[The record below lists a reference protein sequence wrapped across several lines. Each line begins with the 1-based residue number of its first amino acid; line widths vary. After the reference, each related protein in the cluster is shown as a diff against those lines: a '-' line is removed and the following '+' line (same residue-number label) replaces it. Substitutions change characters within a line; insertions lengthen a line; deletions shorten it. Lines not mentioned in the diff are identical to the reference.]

1 MGCMH
6 VGKEADQA
14 LIKECPP
21 LEPAHACGNA
31 VHVSGHIPS
40 TEAVASLPSKP
51 MELAPNRH

>member
-1 MGCMH
+1 MH